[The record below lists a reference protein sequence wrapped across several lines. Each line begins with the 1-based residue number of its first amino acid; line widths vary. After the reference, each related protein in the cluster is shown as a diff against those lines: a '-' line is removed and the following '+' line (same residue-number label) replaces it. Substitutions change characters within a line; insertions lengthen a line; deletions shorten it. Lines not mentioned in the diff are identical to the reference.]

1 MRDVYASISLH
12 FPAATPTDYI
22 EQGKSSMERRGF
34 LVSAAA
40 TAFIASPVWGQE
52 VHLRRF
58 YLESMFGQ
66 LHGHEAAPT
75 VRISKKTPLLCF
87 HHTPRSA
94 SLFTSFLTL
103 MGTDRIS
110 LAFDTPGYGAS
121 DGPDGRTDVET
132 YAEAMAMGLDRM
144 GYGANGR
151 GPVDVLGFL
160 TGATIA
166 CELALSRPDLVRRIV
181 FVHALVMSKEG
192 RLALKEEIETR
203 VRQDWERLGNEFYVK
218 RLADAL
224 AANAPDQMVEEVV
237 AEFVDSTIPGRDY
250 LKGGMTALSYP
261 AMERFA
267 LIKQPTLFLVLD
279 EERADVASNGVEV
292 VPGAKLIRLQG
303 LNRHSFHNK
312 PEALVYHVR
321 TFLDSE
327 V

>member
-1 MRDVYASISLH
+1 
-12 FPAATPTDYI
+12 
-22 EQGKSSMERRGF
+22 MERRGF

-40 TAFIASPVWGQE
+40 FVALPVWGQE
-52 VHLRRF
+52 VHQRRF
-58 YLESMFGQ
+58 YLDSLFGQ
-66 LHGHEAAPT
+66 LHCYEAKPT
-75 VRISKKTPLLCF
+75 VGISSKTPLLCF

-103 MGTDRIS
+103 MGADRIS

-132 YAEAMAMGLDRM
+132 YAKAMAMGLDRM

-181 FVHALVMSKEG
+181 FVHALVMSAEG
-192 RLALKEEIETR
+192 RLALKEEIETT
-203 VRQDWERLGNEFYVK
+203 VRQDWERLGNEFYIK
-218 RLADAL
+218 RLADVL
-224 AANAPDQMVEEVV
+224 AANPSGQMVEELV

-250 LKGGMTALSYP
+250 LKGGMAALSYP

-267 LIKQPTLFLVLD
+267 LIKQPALFLVLD
-279 EERADVASNGVEV
+279 EERADVASGGAEV
-292 VPGAKLIRLQG
+292 VQGAKLIRLQK
-303 LNRHSFHNK
+303 LNRHSFYK
-312 PEALVYHVR
+312 EPELLTNHVR